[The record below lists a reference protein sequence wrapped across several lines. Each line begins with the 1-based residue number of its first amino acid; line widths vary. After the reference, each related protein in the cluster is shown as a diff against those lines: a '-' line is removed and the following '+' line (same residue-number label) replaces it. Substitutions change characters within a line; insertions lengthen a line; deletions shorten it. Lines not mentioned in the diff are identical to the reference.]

1 MIIFVRGNGRETGK
15 CLSVPQQLAARHIPS
30 RPRTPLPR
38 HPLSPSLPIAARR
51 CRAAPPARQ
60 LGVPSARPVEAGLPC
75 GGRCHRTC
83 LSTRVVCTVPGRAC
97 TGSVVLRAPPCMPA
111 VLSAEATVPRCA
123 PHAPA
128 PGRRRSAA
136 SSQESSR
143 TSIHS
148 LQDLGASWGGGG
160 RGRVPSVRRSEER
173 QWPGPE
179 SVSMLRRRQSAV
191 LH

>member
-83 LSTRVVCTVPGRAC
+83 LSSTGPRVHWFRRSVRTARAC
-97 TGSVVLRAPPCMPA
+97 LLCSVLR
-111 VLSAEATVPRCA
+111 VLKQLCVCRG
-123 PHAPA
+123 APA
-128 PGRRRSAA
+128 PGRRRSA